1 MGLKMFVSNLYN
13 YMATQAQT
21 TEIDARG
28 QAVGRIATQAAMIL
42 QGKHKA
48 DYQPHI
54 LNTDKVRIVNAKLVN
69 FSGRKLEQKDFYHH
83 TMYPGGLRRTPLKKL
98 FEKDPTEIMR
108 RAVYKML
115 PKNKLRNDMMKR
127 LEIVE

>member
-1 MGLKMFVSNLYN
+1 
-13 YMATQAQT
+13 MATQAQT